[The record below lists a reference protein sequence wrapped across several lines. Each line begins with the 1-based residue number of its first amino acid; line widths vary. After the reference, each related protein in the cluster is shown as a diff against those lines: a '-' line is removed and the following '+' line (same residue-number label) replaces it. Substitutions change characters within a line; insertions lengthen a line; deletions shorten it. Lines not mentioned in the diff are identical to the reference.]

1 MNLRSTKSWFSSWFY
16 IQGGLSYGKIFHYF
30 YPECISALI
39 IYFLP
44 YCIDCLFICNLQSTN
59 SYAISGIVD
68 NFLTMFLKASEGLS
82 IGTIIIAGYYNGLR
96 DFKKAGEAFVDA
108 FWMVLLI
115 GAVVSTSLYFLGSAI
130 CAFNKFSPEMIEQGI
145 PYLKCKAI
153 SIFFMFLYFALVGF
167 LRAIKNTF
175 VPMVVFACGAVV
187 FVFVDYVLIFGAF
200 GMPQLCLLGSAMASI
215 VQYAFMS
222 IVMLFYILLTQKH
235 EKYHISILTTK
246 FNWCRTVKLLWVSVP
261 IVIDKVSIAF
271 AYAWLGSCMSH
282 LGATAGA
289 AFSCIK
295 MMERFAFLPAIASAQ
310 VITFLVSNDV
320 GQERWNDIH
329 ANIKRVLIIATV
341 MVGMIL
347 LIGSLWPSWF
357 VTFFDKKGE
366 FGYLVAIIFPAL
378 SVLILI
384 DLLQLILSAALR
396 GAGDV
401 STVMF
406 TRVAV
411 ISVYFIPATY
421 VISWFTFHAMVTKML
436 VTYAAFLFGNALM
449 SLVYVYRLRQNHW
462 KKQKEKACNG

>member
-1 MNLRSTKSWFSSWFY
+1 MNFQSTKDRVASWFC

-44 YCIDCLFICNLQSTN
+44 YCIDCLFICHLQSTN

-82 IGTIIIAGYYNGLR
+82 IGTIIVAGYYNGLH

-108 FWMVLLI
+108 FWTVLCI
-115 GAVVSTSLYFLGSAI
+115 GVIVSTSLYFLGFAI

-153 SIFFMFLYFALVGF
+153 SVFFIFLYFALVGF

-187 FVFVDYVLIFGAF
+187 FVITDYILIFGAF
-200 GMPQLCLLGSAMASI
+200 GMPQLCLFGSAVASV

-222 IVMLFYILLTQKH
+222 VVMMIYIVYAQKH
-235 EKYHISILTTK
+235 EKYEISILHAK
-246 FNWCRTVKLLWVSVP
+246 FNWCRIAKLLWVSIPV
-261 IVIDKVSIAF
+261 VIDKVSISF

-310 VITFLVSNDV
+310 VITFLVSNDM
-320 GQERWNDIH
+320 GQHRWNDIH
-329 ANIKRVLIIATV
+329 ANIKRVLIIATF
-341 MVGMIL
+341 MVGTIL

-366 FGYLVAIIFPAL
+366 FGHLVAIIFPAL

-401 STVMF
+401 QTVMF
-406 TRVAV
+406 TRAVV
-411 ISVYFIPATY
+411 ISFYFIPATY

-449 SLVYVYRLRQNHW
+449 SIVYVYRLRQNHW

>member
-1 MNLRSTKSWFSSWFY
+1 MNLGSTKGRLASWLS
-16 IQGGLSYGKIFHYF
+16 IQGGLSYNKIFQYF

-44 YCIDCLFICNLQSTN
+44 YCIDCLFICNLKSTN

-82 IGTIIIAGYYNGLR
+82 IGTVIVAGYYNGLGQ
-96 DFKKAGEAFVDA
+96 FKKSGEAFVDA
-108 FWMVLLI
+108 FWTVLCI
-115 GAVVSTSLYFLGSAI
+115 GTLVSISLYFLGYAI
-130 CAFNKFSPEMIEQGI
+130 CTFNKFSPEMIEQGI
-145 PYLKCKAI
+145 PYLKCKAF
-153 SIFFMFLYFALVGF
+153 SVFFIFLYFALVGF

-187 FVFVDYVLIFGAF
+187 FVIVDYILIFGAF
-200 GMPQLCLLGSAMASI
+200 GMPQLCLFGSAVASV

-222 IVMLFYILLTQKH
+222 IIMMLYILYTSKH
-235 EKYHISILTTK
+235 EKYQISILHAK
-246 FNWCRTVKLLWVSVP
+246 LNWCRIGNLLWVCIPV
-261 IVIDKVSIAF
+261 VIDKVSIAF

-320 GQERWNDIH
+320 GQLRWNDIH
-329 ANIKRVLIIATV
+329 ANIKRVLIIATL
-341 MVGMIL
+341 MVGTIL

-357 VTFFDKKGE
+357 VTFFDKKSE
-366 FGYLVAIIFPAL
+366 FGHLVAIIFPAL

-401 STVMF
+401 ATVMW
-406 TRVAV
+406 TRVIV
-411 ISVYFIPATY
+411 ISCYFIPATY
-421 VISWFTFHAMVTKML
+421 VISWITFNAMVTKML
-436 VTYAAFLFGNALM
+436 VTYAAFLVGNALM
-449 SLVYVYRLRQNHW
+449 SVVYIYRLRQNHW

>member
-1 MNLRSTKSWFSSWFY
+1 MNLKTTTNRLTSWLH
-16 IQGGLSYGKIFHYF
+16 IQGGISYGKIFHYF

-44 YCIDCLFICNLQSTN
+44 YCIDCLFICNLKSTN
-59 SYAISGIVD
+59 AYAISGIID

-82 IGTIIIAGYYNGLR
+82 VGTIIVAGYYNGLH

-108 FWMVLLI
+108 FWTVLCI
-115 GAVVSTSLYFLGSAI
+115 GLVVSTSLYFLGSAI
-130 CAFNKFSPEMIEQGI
+130 CAFNKFSPEMLEQAV
-145 PYLKCKAI
+145 PYLHCKAI
-153 SIFFMFLYFALVGF
+153 SVFFIFLYFALVGF

-175 VPMVVFACGAVV
+175 VPMVVFACGAVI
-187 FVFVDYVLIFGAF
+187 FVIVDYLLIFGHC
-200 GMPQLCLLGSAMASI
+200 GMPQLCLFGSAVASL

-222 IVMLFYILLTQKH
+222 LIMLLYILYTQKH
-235 EKYHISILTTK
+235 DKYQISILKTK
-246 FNWCRTVKLLWVSVP
+246 FNWCRTGKLLWVSVP
-261 IVIDKVSIAF
+261 VVIDKVSIAF

-282 LGATAGA
+282 LGASAGA

-320 GQERWNDIH
+320 GLGRWDDIH
-329 ANIKRVLIIATV
+329 ANIKRILVIATI
-341 MVGMIL
+341 MVGTIL

-357 VTFFDKKGE
+357 VTFFDKKGD
-366 FGYLVAIIFPAL
+366 FGYLVATIFPAL

-401 STVMF
+401 QTVMW
-406 TRVAV
+406 TRACV
-411 ISVYFIPATY
+411 IS
-421 VISWFTFHAMVTKML
+421 
-436 VTYAAFLFGNALM
+436 
-449 SLVYVYRLRQNHW
+449 
-462 KKQKEKACNG
+462 